1 MIYKNY
7 IEAYQA
13 AQELKKQY
21 LNNEMLISVEA
32 STYGGFLVRIIPTG
46 LSNDLLLNGML
57 HGKSKQSAQ
66 YQI

>member
-1 MIYKNY
+1 MVYKNY

-32 STYGGFLVRIIPTG
+32 SAYGGFLVRVIPAG

-57 HGKSKQSAQ
+57 YGKSKQSNQ
-66 YQI
+66 YQA